1 MTVTSFTSE
10 MWREIAPLY
19 RAILD
24 LPFNAELAAG
34 TLQRERFL
42 FYMIQDAH
50 YLGVFARALAIVAAK
65 APTPAGQVKLAQ
77 ASAEAILVERA
88 LHQDY
93 FAAFGIK
100 GELFEATPPSPTC
113 EAYGDFLLATSWG
126 HGFPVGCAAVL
137 PCFEIYW
144 KVGLELMQRA
154 QRPNPYGKWIETY
167 ADASFGRTVQEV
179 IALTDE
185 VAGIASAAEGRLMR
199 DAYLKAARYEWMF
212 WDSAWRQERWPI

>member
-1 MTVTSFTSE
+1 MTSFTGA
-10 MWREIAPLY
+10 MWREIAPIY

-24 LPFNAELAAG
+24 LPFNCELAEG
-34 TLQRERFL
+34 TLRRERFL

-50 YLGVFARALAIVAAK
+50 YLGAFARALAVIAAK
-65 APTPAGQVKLAQ
+65 APAPAGQVKLAQ

-93 FAAFGIK
+93 FEAFGIK

-113 EAYGDFLLATSWG
+113 EAYGDFLLAACYG

-144 KVGLELMQRA
+144 KVGLELMARA
-154 QRPNPYGKWIETY
+154 QRPNPYMKWIDTY
-167 ADASFGRTVQEV
+167 ADESFGRIVQEV
-179 IALTDE
+179 MALTDE
-185 VAGIASAAEGRLMR
+185 ACGIASAAEGRLMQA
-199 DAYLKAARYEWMF
+199 AYLKAARYEWMF
-212 WDSAWRQERWPI
+212 WDSAYREERWPI